1 MDQIQIVI
9 INGHLHLSG
18 VQLGV
23 DLRMDTKKH
32 MCSKE
37 IGLCA
42 QNILTI
48 MGSVVNIIAGIYTII

>member
-23 DLRMDTKKH
+23 DLRMDTKKY

-48 MGSVVNIIAGIYTII
+48 MGSVVNIIAGIYTIV

>member
-48 MGSVVNIIAGIYTII
+48 MGSVVNIIAGIYTIV